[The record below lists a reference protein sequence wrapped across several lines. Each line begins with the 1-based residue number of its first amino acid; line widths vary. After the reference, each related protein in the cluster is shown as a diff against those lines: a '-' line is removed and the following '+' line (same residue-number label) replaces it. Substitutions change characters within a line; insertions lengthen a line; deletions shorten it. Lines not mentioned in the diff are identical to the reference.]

1 MGFEQA
7 EEIFTILRKVLLF
20 AAVMALNVPIRRF
33 LKNLESVWLQIHRTV
48 CLEGWGYD
56 PPSAPLNDCL
66 HAPAAVKLFRR
77 PRPCLN
83 YVCRDRTHTL
93 LNTLNPLQIAYMCA
107 SEHMCTVCMSR
118 GSVYVCTGYALCVR
132 LCVGYV

>member
-7 EEIFTILRKVLLF
+7 EEIFTVLRKVLLF

-66 HAPAAVKLFRR
+66 HALAAVKLFRR

-93 LNTLNPLQIAYMCA
+93 LNTLNPLRIAYMCA
-107 SEHMCTVCMSR
+107 SKHMCTVCMSR
-118 GSVYVCTGYALCVR
+118 GSVYVCTGYTLCVR
-132 LCVGYV
+132 LCVVYV